1 MALSYARE
9 AGWWLAAYD
18 GHNFGRVVCDQSL
31 PKDSRCEFLIF
42 STGSGS
48 ESSALELRSQ
58 VDRCPHKGESSKS
71 SVSVAK
77 ELLDGADLLI
87 EAAQVCMSA
96 EDKRAR
102 VEELLR
108 MASEQ
113 TEAAEQALD
122 QALGLDSVAR
132 DDLLSAR
139 DLADSAGY
147 PAEALIEPEPLL
159 NVAEARVGLASQKV
173 SRPGKSRSRDDIR
186 RRVAA
191 SRAKIQA
198 LREELIG

>member
-1 MALSYARE
+1 
-9 AGWWLAAYD
+9 
-18 GHNFGRVVCDQSL
+18 
-31 PKDSRCEFLIF
+31 
-42 STGSGS
+42 
-48 ESSALELRSQ
+48 
-58 VDRCPHKGESSKS
+58 
-71 SVSVAK
+71 
-77 ELLDGADLLI
+77 
-87 EAAQVCMSA
+87 MSA